1 MPSSS
6 TNRKPVALYARN
18 VVQLLQ
24 SMGDLV
30 TAVDKA
36 ADTGNSQ
43 SAAYRQGVLDSIEIV
58 SQMWLAA
65 CLITSGQNRNLEAE
79 VSE

>member
-65 CLITSGQNRNLEAE
+65 CLITNGYNRNLETE

>member
-1 MPSSS
+1 MSSS
-6 TNRKPVALYARN
+6 TDRKPVALYVQN
-18 VVQLLQ
+18 VVQMIQ

-65 CLITSGQNRNLEAE
+65 CLITSGQNRIKAEAE